1 MHAQRHDIL
10 SNCEVNGL
18 KLEGSSRPVSSSW
31 GSLDS
36 FNGTKVISKTV
47 SKTDSNYRLMNAGQ
61 GRIYTFPGPSAKYYF
76 YLFTNKHKKLV
87 LTYLFFLLLK
97 NVIELSRYHSKKY
110 IKVNIFN

>member
-1 MHAQRHDIL
+1 MLVVTEINNRRCFSHDIRVPCNFLCMHSDIL

-61 GRIYTFPGPSAKYYF
+61 GRIYTFPGPKREI
-76 YLFTNKHKKLV
+76 LFLFIHK
-87 LTYLFFLLLK
+87 
-97 NVIELSRYHSKKY
+97 
-110 IKVNIFN
+110 